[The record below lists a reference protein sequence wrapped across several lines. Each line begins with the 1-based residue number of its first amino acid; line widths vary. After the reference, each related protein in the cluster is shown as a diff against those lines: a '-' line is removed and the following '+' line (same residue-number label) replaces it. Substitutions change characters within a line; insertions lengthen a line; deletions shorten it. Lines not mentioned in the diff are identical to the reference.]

1 MKNETGKMT
10 YKGLIAKEQHTVKTS
25 CINPRLQKF
34 IHSSVGAWWHPAVW
48 MAANKGGDHLR
59 AQMAHCIIPGQSL
72 SEEPEEDNQ
81 DTLEATQFSLAQ
93 AVRIGTP

>member
-1 MKNETGKMT
+1 
-10 YKGLIAKEQHTVKTS
+10 
-25 CINPRLQKF
+25 
-34 IHSSVGAWWHPAVW
+34 

-93 AVRIGTP
+93 AVRIGTPWPKKQFRFSPDVHLRHLSEVSAVPGITPHNCHDWALLQ